1 MNGLFKLLG
10 VMVGCYV
17 VYGLAT
23 GAIYA
28 KSRAWGRT
36 FRRDEDAVGYWSAI
50 AAYVFLAGMLLF
62 VF

>member
-1 MNGLFKLLG
+1 MDPLFKLLG
-10 VMVGCYV
+10 VAVGCYV
-17 VYGLAT
+17 AYGLRT

-36 FRRDEDAVGYWSAI
+36 FRRDEEPFGYWSAI

>member
-1 MNGLFKLLG
+1 MDALFKLLG
-10 VMVGCYV
+10 AAVGCYV
-17 VYGLAT
+17 VHGLTT

-28 KSRAWGRT
+28 KYRMWGRT

-50 AAYVFLAGMLLF
+50 AAYVVLAGMLLF